1 MLAQLIPPI
10 PPVLLLALLP
20 ALAIIALPIVYV
32 LYKLF
37 SWFAPQKNRDTR
49 SRIELLVA
57 SAVATIVLISTVGGL
72 AFTFLGSATI
82 HDHAE
87 VKIIAQPGAHIST
100 VVNEFGSHL
109 SRMHIP
115 MALKVIITPMAF
127 LPATRLFVSRQTV
140 VFLRSATATKNKRL
154 STMVR

>member
-100 VVNEFGSHL
+100 VVNEFGSPSESHAH
-109 SRMHIP
+109 SDGSQSYYY
-115 MALKVIITPMAF
+115 ADGFFAGYTIICISPDGSI
-127 LPATRLFVSRQTV
+127 LEVGYCD
-140 VFLRSATATKNKRL
+140 
-154 STMVR
+154 